1 MRNFTLY
8 KPFKGGRKKPH
19 HVILAQH
26 SIYAAQHGGGRHRDL
41 SAVKSQH
48 RVLLNSD
55 PERLAERSKFA
66 YGTCHKGAD
75 PMSECSY
82 ECEHI

>member
-1 MRNFTLY
+1 MA
-8 KPFKGGRKKPH
+8 GKKSH

-26 SIYAAQHGGGRHRDL
+26 SICAAQHGGGKHRDL

-48 RVLLNSD
+48 RLLLNSD

-66 YGTCHKGAD
+66 YGTCPKGSD